1 MAARRVEENCLFWF
15 DLDNGSKEHISDHES
30 LLEETLED
38 SKDGKTSSLLENAAN
53 LDDSR
58 ELLEQTLVEESPT
71 KRQGNEEYEDDFDSS
86 SHASNRDET
95 NKVRTK
101 KICPKKLRLG
111 CYFIVTIMIII
122 YCSKAV

>member
-1 MAARRVEENCLFWF
+1 MAARLRLEENCLIWF
-15 DLDNGSKEHISDHES
+15 DLDDGSKEHISDHES

-38 SKDGKTSSLLENAAN
+38 SKDGKASSLLENAAN

-71 KRQGNEEYEDDFDSS
+71 KRQGNEEYEDDFHSS

-101 KICPKKLRLG
+101 KVCPKKSPLG
-111 CYFIVTIMIII
+111 RYFIVTTRI
-122 YCSKAV
+122 CLT

>member
-1 MAARRVEENCLFWF
+1 MVETIMAARLRLEENCLIWF
-15 DLDNGSKEHISDHES
+15 DLDDGSKEHISDHES

-38 SKDGKTSSLLENAAN
+38 SKDGKASSLLENAAN

-101 KICPKKLRLG
+101 KSVRRSHLLDV
-111 CYFIVTIMIII
+111 IVLLLL
-122 YCSKAV
+122 

>member
-1 MAARRVEENCLFWF
+1 MAARLRLEENCLIWF
-15 DLDNGSKEHISDHES
+15 DLDDGSKEHISDHES

-38 SKDGKTSSLLENAAN
+38 SKDGKASSLLENAAN

-71 KRQGNEEYEDDFDSS
+71 KRQGNEEYEDDFHSS

-101 KICPKKLRLG
+101 KVCPKKSPLG
-111 CYFIVTIMIII
+111 RYFIVTTRICLTWMLP
-122 YCSKAV
+122 

>member
-1 MAARRVEENCLFWF
+1 MAARLRVEENCLVWF
-15 DLDNGSKEHISDHES
+15 DLDEGTKEHISDHGS

-53 LDDSR
+53 LDESR

-86 SHASNRDET
+86 SYASNRNET
-95 NKVRTK
+95 NKVRRK
-101 KICPKKLRLG
+101 KICQKKSTLG
-111 CYFIVTIMIII
+111 CYFIVATIIF
-122 YCSKAV
+122 CSKAV